1 MQMMDKR
8 AFSVATLRDEGDDRA
23 YWQVKTAIERLEA
36 VEQMRRIIYGYDPA
50 TRLQR
55 LFEVVERECR

>member
-1 MQMMDKR
+1 MDKS
-8 AFSVATLRDEGDDRA
+8 AFSVVALRDEGDDRA
-23 YWQVKTAIERLEA
+23 YWQVRTAIERLEA

-55 LFEVVERECR
+55 FFEVAERERR